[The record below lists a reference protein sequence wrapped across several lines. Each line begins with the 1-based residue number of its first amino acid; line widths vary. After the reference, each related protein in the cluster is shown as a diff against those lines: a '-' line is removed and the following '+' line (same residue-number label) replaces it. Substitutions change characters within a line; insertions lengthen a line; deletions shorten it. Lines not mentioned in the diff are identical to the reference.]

1 MNSTAPHTSSTNTT
15 GTNTI
20 GTNNVHSGAQ
30 YLLSGA
36 RLMLHPKLRI
46 FVLIPI
52 LVNILIF
59 IMTTTA
65 LFAQFSAATQW
76 LTDFLPDWLSFLA
89 NILVGIAVAMVLLV
103 YGYSFSLLTN
113 IIAAPFYGVLAEKVE
128 ELVTGESIQGEPL
141 AQMIPRTIWREMGK
155 LWYFASRGLA
165 VMLTLLALSFIPLVN
180 LLVPILSFAWAIWTI
195 SVQYADYPADN
206 HKVSFKDLRGRL
218 WDKKYSTYGLGG
230 LGTLGA
236 MIPLV
241 NIVVLPAAVCGG
253 TLYWLKELKDTPM
266 AELPDINT
274 L

>member
-1 MNSTAPHTSSTNTT
+1 MNSPSPIAT
-15 GTNTI
+15 GS
-20 GTNNVHSGAQ
+20 NNVHSGAH
-30 YLLSGA
+30 YLLNGA

-52 LVNILIF
+52 LVNVLIF

-65 LFAQFSAATQW
+65 LFAQFSAATEW
-76 LTDFLPDWLSFLA
+76 LTGFLPDWLSFLA
-89 NILVGIAVAMVLLV
+89 NILVGIAVVMVLLL

-141 AQMIPRTIWREMGK
+141 SQMIPRTIWREMGK
-155 LWYFASRGLA
+155 LWYFLTRGLA
-165 VMLTLLALSFIPLVN
+165 VMLCLLALSFIPLLN
-180 LLVPILSFAWAIWTI
+180 LLVPVLSFAWAIWTI
-195 SVQYADYPADN
+195 SVQYVDYPADN
-206 HKVSFKDLRGRL
+206 HKVAFKDLRSQL
-218 WDKKYSTYGLGG
+218 WENKYSTYGLGG

-253 TLYWLKELKDTPM
+253 TLYWVKELRENPM
-266 AELPDINT
+266 QELPDISK